1 MRRISGLPIL
11 RALAPRPRCGA
22 AARRAI
28 PSRSCPPFPRPRLCR
43 CGSPAVGAGLALS
56 AAGHRPAQALASL
69 PPSVAAP
76 PPARAPARAGQAR
89 AARARRSSPPRARP
103 SGSRST
109 RPALSGAP
117 QAAAG
122 PPAPVGGCLSGVVRP
137 ALRYGHTTPMAF
149 AAHPRQAQPV
159 TVTSALRKAT
169 PPTHPRQAE
178 RVTAA
183 RPVGSQMRE
192 ALRASRPFF
201 PGPILG

>member
-11 RALAPRPRCGA
+11 RALALRPRCGA

-56 AAGHRPAQALASL
+56 AAGHRPAQALAAAALCRQRSALCWAL
-69 PPSVAAP
+69 PPAVAPPHP
-76 PPARAPARAGQAR
+76 PPAPAWAGQAR
-89 AARARRSSPPRARP
+89 AAWARRSSPPRARP

-122 PPAPVGGCLSGVVRP
+122 QPAPVGGCLSGVVRP

-159 TVTSALRKAT
+159 T
-169 PPTHPRQAE
+169 
-178 RVTAA
+178 AA
-183 RPVGSQMRE
+183 KPAAAG
-192 ALRASRPFF
+192 
-201 PGPILG
+201 